1 MVGFVRTAPT
11 AVADGTER
19 TRRVQFRRCHLRE
32 RAPETASRSRGP
44 KSLG

>member
-1 MVGFVRTAPT
+1 MVGFVRAAS

-19 TRRVQFRRCHLRE
+19 TRRVHMRRYHLHE
-32 RAPETASRSRGP
+32 KVQKAASRSRGP